1 MNIPLGFCRHPGRA
15 HHKSLDKAER
25 TAPLRAQKQRSGW
38 VDDADSK
45 QGTTQDLVNRN
56 RDWELS

>member
-1 MNIPLGFCRHPGRA
+1 MNRA
-15 HHKSLDKAER
+15 HHKSLGEAEA

-38 VDDADSK
+38 INDADPK

-56 RDWELS
+56 RDCELS